1 MSIINKLWT
10 EFYRP
15 KTTDEYVF
23 IDSRVKAQ
31 VEMWIKQKTIPHLL
45 LYGPAGTGKTTLA
58 KLLVNELGIDPYDFL
73 QVNASRDNGVE
84 FLKNKIEGFVS
95 TIPFGDLKI
104 VLLDEADYLSPPAQ
118 GILRGLLETYAG
130 TARFILTCNLQYKII
145 PPIKSRC
152 TELHIEKTD
161 QTEFTARVATILVT
175 ENVEFDLDVL
185 DTYVKATYPDL
196 RKCLNLLQTNSQSGT
211 LQSIS
216 TGAGSTDD
224 YKLVMVDL
232 FKQRRFKEARA
243 LLCSQVRP
251 EEMEELF
258 TWAYNNLDLWS
269 NSEAGQDEAILVLRR
284 GLVNHSMVADPEI
297 NLAATLVE
305 LSQIDK

>member
-1 MSIINKLWT
+1 MSITNKLWT

-15 KTTDEYVF
+15 KTIDDYVF
-23 IDSRVKAQ
+23 VDARVKEQ
-31 VEMWIKQKTIPHLL
+31 VETWIKQKTIPHLL
-45 LYGPAGTGKTTLA
+45 FYGPAGTGKTTLA
-58 KLLVNELGIDPYDFL
+58 KILVNQLGIDPYDFL
-73 QVNASRDNGVE
+73 QVNASRDNGVD
-84 FLKNKIEGFVS
+84 FLKNKIEGFVG

-104 VLLDEADYLSPPAQ
+104 VLLDEADYISPPAQ
-118 GILRGLLETYAG
+118 GILRGLLETYAS
-130 TARFILTCNLQYKII
+130 TARFILTCNFQHKII

-152 TELHIEKTD
+152 TELHIDKTD
-161 QTEFTARVATILVT
+161 QTEFTARIATILVN
-175 ENVEFDLDVL
+175 EHIDFDLDVL

-196 RKCLNLLQTNSQSGT
+196 RKCLNLVQTNSTTGT
-211 LQSIS
+211 LLSIVES
-216 TGAGSTDD
+216 AGNTDD

-232 FKQRRFKEARA
+232 FKQRRFKEART

-269 NSEAGQDEAILVLRR
+269 ESEAGQDEAILVLRR